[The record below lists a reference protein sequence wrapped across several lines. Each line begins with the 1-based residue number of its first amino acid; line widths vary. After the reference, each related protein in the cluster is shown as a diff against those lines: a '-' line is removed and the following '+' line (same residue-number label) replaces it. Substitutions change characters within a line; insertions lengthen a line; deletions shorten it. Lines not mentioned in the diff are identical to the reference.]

1 MINREDQTPSILP
14 FKLESE
20 ILRRISHPQIP
31 GFVEAFS
38 TDDVHYIVQEYMEG
52 LPLSCLLDNGRR
64 FSEAEVKRILSQLLF
79 ILNELHCPPQRE
91 NAVVHRDLRLSNL
104 LLKDDKLFLVDF
116 GFARFLDLS
125 QNFSCPDPLENK
137 FDDCSDE
144 GLSLKQLNEL
154 RPRKKI
160 PGVETYRLLRREISP
175 RSDLF
180 GAGVVAVDLFT
191 SWVEDESLFNRP
203 WQEVLPLSEPFVYF
217 LQRLLSREDS
227 FQTAAEALEY
237 LGSVL

>member
-1 MINREDQTPSILP
+1 
-14 FKLESE
+14 
-20 ILRRISHPQIP
+20 
-31 GFVEAFS
+31 
-38 TDDVHYIVQEYMEG
+38 
-52 LPLSCLLDNGRR
+52 
-64 FSEAEVKRILSQLLF
+64 
-79 ILNELHCPPQRE
+79 
-91 NAVVHRDLRLSNL
+91 VVHRDLRLSNL
-104 LLKDDKLFLVDF
+104 LLKADKLFLVDF

-137 FDDCSDE
+137 FGDCCDE

-160 PGVETYRLLRREISP
+160 PGAETYRLLRREISP

-180 GAGVVAVDLFT
+180 GTGVVAVDLFT
-191 SWVEDESLFNRP
+191 SWVEDEALFNRP
-203 WQEVLPLSEPFVYF
+203 WQEVLPLSEPFVCF